1 TERPSNTCA
10 STRYGALSTGR
21 LPHVG
26 VSDVRTHVSPM
37 WWHHTPPLPFFR
49 EIWRFAGN
57 CGRAES
63 GAGGTASP
71 LGTARNRL
79 LGKRTGAKL
88 ARNSRSRL
96 RVF

>member
-1 TERPSNTCA
+1 MSHEN
-10 STRYGALSTGR
+10 
-21 LPHVG
+21 VE
-26 VSDVRTHVSPM
+26 
-37 WWHHTPPLPFFR
+37 PLRFFGQIR
-49 EIWRFAGN
+49 VFADD

-88 ARNSRSRL
+88 AK
-96 RVF
+96 